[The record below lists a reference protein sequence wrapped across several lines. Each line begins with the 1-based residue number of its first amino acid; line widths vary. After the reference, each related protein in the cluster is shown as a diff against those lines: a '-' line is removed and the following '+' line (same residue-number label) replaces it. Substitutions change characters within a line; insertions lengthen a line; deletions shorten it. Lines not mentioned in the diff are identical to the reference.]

1 MSELSFAMYIFCWKC
16 VFINRELTVTK
27 LIFLFFGFHGHCLFI
42 MVAGDHFYKQVKSL
56 PLVEQMI
63 SPLPDI
69 ETAVLDQDSE
79 FLVLACDG
87 IWWVEGIQYLIS
99 TLIDCSG

>member
-1 MSELSFAMYIFCWKC
+1 MHSLTLS
-16 VFINRELTVTK
+16 
-27 LIFLFFGFHGHCLFI
+27 
-42 MVAGDHFYKQVKSL
+42 AGDHFYKQKESL

-69 ETAVLDQDSE
+69 ETAALDEGSE

-87 IWWVEGIQYLIS
+87 IW
-99 TLIDCSG
+99 